1 MLLGLCRSRP
11 SLRAKILTLRHQ
23 LNVLRRTSPQ
33 RPVFSNFGPY
43 DLCLLVSDREAHFGR
58 PNDVIVFG
66 ERHLL
71 NVLRSYQQY
80 YNGTRTSRMAKDSPL
95 KRCVE
100 AMRSIRP
107 LPILGGLHHRY
118 VRICFRQR
126 QVPATP
132 PMHQTRYVR
141 TVSRGRLAGISM
153 ARPAL
158 SSLLET
164 ETIEPKQQTRTHRT
178 SPRWPDRG

>member
-1 MLLGLCRSRP
+1 P

-118 VRICFRQR
+118 VRICFKCRPR
-126 QVPATP
+126 LPCIRLDMSAP
-132 PMHQTRYVR
+132 YLR
-141 TVSRGRLAGISM
+141 RLAGISM

-158 SSLLET
+158 
-164 ETIEPKQQTRTHRT
+164 
-178 SPRWPDRG
+178 

>member
-1 MLLGLCRSRP
+1 MLLGLRRSRP
-11 SLRAKILTLRHQ
+11 SLRAEILTLRHQ

-100 AMRSIRP
+100 AMRSILP
-107 LPILGGLHHRY
+107 LPIPQWIAPSLRPDLN
-118 VRICFRQR
+118 FRQR

-132 PMHQTRYVR
+132 PMHRTRYP
-141 TVSRGRLAGISM
+141 GG
-153 ARPAL
+153 
-158 SSLLET
+158 SSLR
-164 ETIEPKQQTRTHRT
+164 P
-178 SPRWPDRG
+178 